1 MNKQGIGTFVNEAH
15 ELGTSSLDIFNEP
28 EQEKA
33 LIHGKTVDIYPTS
46 LLNNEGPIEFV
57 IPSDSTDFTQLNLTR
72 LSGTVEITKA
82 DGSALADADKVSIV
96 NLFPQSLWKQIEC
109 SIKDTQIVD
118 LSTPTYHYKSFI
130 ETHLTYPDDIKM

>member
-46 LLNNEGPIEFV
+46 LLNNEGP
-57 IPSDSTDFTQLNLTR
+57 LNL
-72 LSGTVEITKA
+72 
-82 DGSALADADKVSIV
+82 
-96 NLFPQSLWKQIEC
+96 
-109 SIKDTQIVD
+109 
-118 LSTPTYHYKSFI
+118 SF
-130 ETHLTYPDDIKM
+130 HLTQQISHS